1 MALNFDLTD
10 EQQMLRKMVRNF
22 AEKEIAPLAQDLD
35 DKEEFS
41 YVLTRRMGEL
51 GLFGPFVP
59 EKYGGSNVGYVS
71 YIIAVE
77 EIARIDGS
85 QAATLA
91 AGNSLGISPIYYYG
105 NEGQR
110 ETWLPDLCSGRALSS
125 FGLTE
130 PNAGSDAG
138 ASKTT
143 AVLERDKW
151 VINGSKIFI
160 TNSTT
165 DISKV
170 CVVQAATGKREDGKN
185 ELSCILVPNGT
196 PGFTTKAMH
205 GKMVWRASNTG
216 ELYFHDCRV
225 PKENLLGRRGDGFH
239 QMLAT
244 LDGGRLSIAAMG
256 LGGAQGSFELALKYA
271 NEREQFGRPIGSFQ
285 VIAFKLADMAT
296 EIEMARLLLYWACW
310 LCEEDRPFSK
320 EAAMAKMVCSEM
332 YHRVVNQAVQIHG
345 GYGLMKEYPIE
356 RHYRNQKLLD
366 IGEGTS
372 EVQRIVIARH
382 IGVPGRAM

>member
-1 MALNFDLTD
+1 MALDFDLND

-22 AEKEIAPLAQDLD
+22 AEKEIAPVAQELD

-41 YVLTRRMGEL
+41 YTLTKRMGDL

-59 EKYGGSNVGYVS
+59 EEYGGSNVGYVS

-105 NEGQR
+105 NEEQKK
-110 ETWLPDLCSGRALSS
+110 EWLPDLCSGKNLSS

-138 ASKTT
+138 ASKTN
-143 AVLERDKW
+143 AVLEGKHW

-170 CVVQAATGKREDGKN
+170 CVVQAVTGKREDRKGRTLLHPGSERNAGLHNKDHAWEDGLEVFQYWRTLFHRLQSSQGK
-185 ELSCILVPNGT
+185 SSRS
-196 PGFTTKAMH
+196 A
-205 GKMVWRASNTG
+205 WRWFSS
-216 ELYFHDCRV
+216 D
-225 PKENLLGRRGDGFH
+225 
-239 QMLAT
+239 
-244 LDGGRLSIAAMG
+244 
-256 LGGAQGSFELALKYA
+256 
-271 NEREQFGRPIGSFQ
+271 
-285 VIAFKLADMAT
+285 
-296 EIEMARLLLYWACW
+296 AR
-310 LCEEDRPFSK
+310 
-320 EAAMAKMVCSEM
+320 
-332 YHRVVNQAVQIHG
+332 
-345 GYGLMKEYPIE
+345 YP
-356 RHYRNQKLLD
+356 
-366 IGEGTS
+366 
-372 EVQRIVIARH
+372 
-382 IGVPGRAM
+382 

>member
-1 MALNFDLTD
+1 MALDFDLTE

-22 AEKEIAPLAQDLD
+22 AEKEISPIAQELD

-41 YVLTRRMGEL
+41 YALTKRMGDL

-59 EKYGGSNVGYVS
+59 EEYGGSNVGYIS

-91 AGNSLGISPIYYYG
+91 AGNSLGIAPIYYYG
-105 NEGQR
+105 NKDQKQA
-110 ETWLPDLCSGRALSS
+110 WLPELCQGKTLAS

-138 ASKTT
+138 ASRTT
-143 AVLERDKW
+143 ANLEGDHW

-170 CVVQAATGKREDGKN
+170 CVVQAVTGKREDGKN
-185 ELSCILVPNGT
+185 ELSCILVPNDT
-196 PGFTTKAMH
+196 PGFTTKTMH
-205 GKMVWRASNTG
+205 GKMVWRSSNTG
-216 ELYFHDCRV
+216 ELYFTDCRV
-225 PKENLLGRRGDGFH
+225 TKENLLGQRGDGFH

-256 LGGAQGSFELALKYA
+256 LGGAQGAFELALKYA
-271 NEREQFGRPIGSFQ
+271 KQREQFGRRIITFQ
-285 VIAFKLADMAT
+285 VNAFKLADMAT
-296 EIEMARLLLYWACW
+296 EIEMARLLLYKASW
-310 LCEEDRPFSK
+310 LCENNRPFSK
-320 EAAMAKMVCSEM
+320 EAAMAKMFCSEM
-332 YHRVVNQAVQIHG
+332 YHRVANQAVQLHG
-345 GYGLMKEYPIE
+345 GYGLMKEYAVE

-372 EVQRIVIARH
+372 EIQRIVIARH
-382 IGVPGRAM
+382 IGVPGRGI